1 MTRIAMLGSGTDIGK
16 THISCALLKEARER
30 GQTVHAYKPVMSGF
44 APDQLGESDA
54 GRLAAACGHN
64 IDAASLDRFCHYAF
78 TEAVAP
84 NVAARRSGISMDYTA
99 LVDRARRA
107 MAGDKVLFLLEGA
120 GGVLSPVTDEKLNA
134 DLAADL
140 GLSAVIVTANYLGTI
155 SHTLSA
161 IESCRQRGVAV
172 CAIAISQP
180 TVDFGLPAEV
190 IEEIGRWTHLPCIAF
205 DHDSDDQIP
214 SGAGPLL
221 AAIEGRMVET

>member
-1 MTRIAMLGSGTDIGK
+1 MMRIAMLGSGTDIGK
-16 THISCALLKEARER
+16 THISCALLKEARK
-30 GQTVHAYKPVMSGF
+30 GGLTVHAYKPVMSGF
-44 APDQLGESDA
+44 ATDQLAESDA

-64 IDAASLDRFCHYAF
+64 LDAASLDRFCHYAF

-84 NVAARRSGISMDYTA
+84 NVAARRSGVSMDYAA
-99 LVDRARRA
+99 LVNRARQA
-107 MAGDKVLFLLEGA
+107 MARNGDLILLEGA

-180 TVDFGLPAEV
+180 TTDFEPPAEV
-190 IEEIGRWTHLPCIAF
+190 IGEFGRWTRLPCIAF
-205 DHDSDDQIP
+205 NHDTNDQIS

-221 AAIEGRMVET
+221 AALEGIAE